1 MEYNLSIDSHIG
13 PWGYSKNFIRNQM
26 SGLKNKPVNVRVSS
40 LGGSVDDALDIRQQ
54 YRHSVVPLTMHST
67 FASSLSTMAMS
78 LAIFMVM

>member
-40 LGGSVDDALDIRQQ
+40 LGGSVDDALQVQRKLACQN
-54 YRHSVVPLTMHST
+54 T
-67 FASSLSTMAMS
+67 LST
-78 LAIFMVM
+78 LFIRFQTG